1 MEIYTAKGTDVIMNT
16 YNLTEYSEN
25 YSQISESL
33 WIYYRDESVLL
44 NNGNIIDLPVNDV
57 TSHSFKYKKSNRQ
70 DKKWW

>member
-1 MEIYTAKGTDVIMNT
+1 M

-57 TSHSFKYKKSNRQ
+57 TSLSFKYKKSNWK

>member
-57 TSHSFKYKKSNRQ
+57 TSLSFKYKKSNWK
-70 DKKWW
+70 DKK